1 MLEVISKRKISPL
14 ARNIAS
20 MGRRTAK
27 NLMVSEAINGYAT
40 LLQNIIKLPSEVVP
54 PKAVSEI
61 SPHVKEKWQ
70 WNLLEAVPNSTYQ
83 NRVLRSNTFL
93 DKYED
98 RWRNRSRKE
107 RSSTAVADSDSFV
120 YMIWEEEKHIQMA
133 ITRKRIED
141 EEVRSV
147 NFQTISS

>member
-98 RWRNRSRKE
+98 HWNRSRKE